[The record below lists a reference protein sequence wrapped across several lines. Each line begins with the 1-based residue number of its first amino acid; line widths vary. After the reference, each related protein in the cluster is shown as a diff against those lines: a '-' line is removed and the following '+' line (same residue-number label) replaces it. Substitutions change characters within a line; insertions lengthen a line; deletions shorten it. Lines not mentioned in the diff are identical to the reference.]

1 MSMTRSDTSAERSGD
16 KAGASR
22 PSSATRAPLLHVED
36 LCVEI
41 DTEAGLIS
49 PVNGISFSLRRGE
62 VLGIVG
68 ETGCGKSISALSL
81 MGLLPPRARVASG
94 HCRLGEIDLFS
105 LTERELRRIRGNR
118 VGMIFQDPLTSLNP
132 VMTVG
137 AQLVETMRIHQRRAR
152 EAHRTKAAELLAAAR
167 IPDPRRILRA
177 YPHELSGG
185 MRQRVMIA
193 MAISNDPELLIA
205 DEPTTALDVTTQAQI
220 LEVLR
225 TVRERT
231 DSGMI
236 LITHDLGIVA
246 DHAQRVMVMY
256 DGRIVESGPADVV
269 LADPQHPYT
278 RALLAARPSLDG
290 QRIPVPI
297 AGMPPRP
304 WERPAG
310 CSFAPRCSRRDPS
323 AACLQAPPDLEAV
336 AEHAE
341 HRVACYLPRES
352 INERRDER
360 PAERRNDARL
370 LVRPE
375 LLRTDQLSKAF
386 SSHQGIL
393 SRRNKRDVQA
403 VDGVTFTV
411 GRGETLAI
419 VGESGSGK
427 STTARSVIRLIEPS
441 GGSITFD
448 GTNVIE
454 LSTSALRAFRRQ
466 AQIVLQDPFSALDPR
481 KSVGQ
486 SVAEPLRTH
495 RMVPRASEQARVT
508 ELLVSVGLHR
518 EYAKRYPHELSGGQR
533 QRVCIARAIALEPKL
548 LVLDEPVSALDVSV
562 QAQILD
568 LLRAL
573 QQAHEIAYL
582 LITHDLAV
590 VRSLATR
597 VAIFYLG
604 RIVEEGVVGD
614 VFERARHPYT
624 RLLLDAV
631 PGQRRGQSGER
642 VADGD
647 PPDPANRPTGCA
659 FNPRCPQASGVC
671 YTDDPVLVANPA
683 GSGAIACHFPMV
695 D

>member
-1 MSMTRSDTSAERSGD
+1 MSMTRSGTSSERDAETGLGSPPD
-16 KAGASR
+16 AGG
-22 PSSATRAPLLHVED
+22 APLLQVQS
-36 LCVEI
+36 LRVEI
-41 DTEAGLIS
+41 DTEAGRIV
-49 PVNGISFSLRRGE
+49 PVQTISFSLRRGE

-94 HCRLGEIDLFS
+94 QCHLGKTDLLALS
-105 LTERELRRIRGNR
+105 ERELRKIRGKR

-137 AQLVETMRIHQRRAR
+137 AQLVETMRIHEKRPRGEHRA
-152 EAHRTKAAELLAAAR
+152 KAAELLGAVR
-167 IPDPRRILRA
+167 IPDPKRILRA

-225 TVRERT
+225 VARERT
-231 DSGMI
+231 NSGMI

-246 DHAQRVMVMY
+246 DHAQQVMVMY
-256 DGRIVESGPADVV
+256 DGRVVESGPTEAV
-269 LADPQHPYT
+269 LADPRHPYT
-278 RALLAARPSLDG
+278 RALLAARPSLEG
-290 QRIPVPI
+290 SRVPVPI

-304 WERPAG
+304 WERSVG
-310 CSFAPRCSRRDPS
+310 CSFAPRCVRCDPG
-323 AACLQAPPDLEAV
+323 AACIESPPDLEALIDDTR
-336 AEHAE
+336 HQ
-341 HRVACYLPRES
+341 VACYLPQQRTDGGSSEQHAEV
-352 INERRDER
+352 IERRDLAGGE
-360 PAERRNDARL
+360 
-370 LVRPE
+370 E
-375 LLRTDQLSKAF
+375 LLRTTELSKSFAARRR
-386 SSHQGIL
+386 IL
-393 SRRNKRDVQA
+393 SNRDKRVVQA
-403 VDGVTFTV
+403 VDRVTLAV

-441 GGSITFD
+441 GGSINFD
-448 GTNVIE
+448 GANVGA
-454 LSTSALRAFRRQ
+454 LSTSALRAFRQQ

-486 SVAEPLRTH
+486 SIAEPLRTH
-495 RMVPRASEQARVT
+495 RMVPRKDEETRVG
-508 ELLVSVGLHR
+508 ELLSSVGLHR

-573 QQAHEIAYL
+573 QQTHDIAYL

-604 RIVEEGVVGD
+604 RVVEEGAVGD
-614 VFERARHPYT
+614 VFERPRHPYT

-631 PGQRRGQSGER
+631 PGQRHDHRTER
-642 VADGD
+642 VPDGD

-659 FNPRCPQASGVC
+659 FNPRCPHASEIC
-671 YTDDPVLVANPA
+671 CRDEPVLIANLNR
-683 GSGAIACHFPMV
+683 SGAVACHFPAS